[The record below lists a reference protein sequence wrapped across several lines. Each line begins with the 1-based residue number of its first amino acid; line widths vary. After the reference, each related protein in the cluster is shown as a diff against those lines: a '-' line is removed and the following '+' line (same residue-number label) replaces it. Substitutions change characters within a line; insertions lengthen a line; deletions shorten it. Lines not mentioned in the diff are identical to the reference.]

1 MSFRFLVG
9 VGVGIL
15 MAEALPRLMAD
26 DFTKDSPMYGIGEP
40 QSAVPPKFR
49 QSNAADDVAMTKKVE
64 DALKASFPDA
74 NLYITTTAEHI
85 VYLRGFTQGD
95 AETAQIVAL
104 ATKTASP
111 DKIKNDLR
119 VDMFARPGPM
129 NGTPDK

>member
-1 MSFRFLVG
+1 
-9 VGVGIL
+9 
-15 MAEALPRLMAD
+15 MAD

-40 QSAVPPKFR
+40 QSAVPLKFR
-49 QSNAADDVAMTKKVE
+49 QSNAADDVAVTKSVE

-74 NLYITTTAEHI
+74 NLYITTTAEPI
-85 VYLRGFTQGD
+85 VYLRGFTRGD

-104 ATKTASP
+104 ATKTAGP

-129 NGTPDK
+129 NGTRDK

>member
-1 MSFRFLVG
+1 MSLRFLIRI
-9 VGVGIL
+9 GVGIL
-15 MAEALPRLMAD
+15 MVEALPWLMSD

-64 DALKASFPDA
+64 DALKAGFPDA

-95 AETAQIVAL
+95 AETAQIVAM

-119 VDMFARPGPM
+119 VDMFARPAPM
-129 NGTPDK
+129 NGAQDK